1 VEEGKTNAEVA
12 EGAEGAEVRDGICG
26 RETRPLDYHFRTTL
40 KHSQEAALPDPTP
53 AAFIS
58 YSREDS
64 EFALRLAQ
72 DLKAAGA
79 RIWLDQLELK
89 PGLPWD
95 NAIEDALLGA
105 QQMLVILSPTSVK
118 SENVRDE
125 ISYALRQGKVVIP
138 VLYMECTIP
147 LRLERKQH
155 IDCRTDYAGGL
166 AKLLDELRVDS
177 PNRAVL
183 DKAAEADAQREA
195 AWRAR
200 EARNV
205 ANIKP
210 NSDTDYIAMPRPA
223 PNNVSLQEAPVV
235 DPQKPP
241 VRGIKGKICLA
252 VALIFGVLWVV
263 SVADQGLEEL
273 LTPVHVLFL
282 LPTVIL
288 TIIGVR
294 ALRKPR
300 Q

>member
-1 VEEGKTNAEVA
+1 V
-12 EGAEGAEVRDGICG
+12 
-26 RETRPLDYHFRTTL
+26 
-40 KHSQEAALPDPTP
+40 PDQSP

-79 RIWLDQLELK
+79 RVWLDQLELK

-95 NAIEDALLGA
+95 NAIEDALLDA

-166 AKLLDELRVDS
+166 AKLLDELRVAQPD
-177 PNRAVL
+177 PAVL
-183 DKAAEADAQREA
+183 QKAAESDAQRQTT
-195 AWRAR
+195 WQAR
-200 EARNV
+200 EAHNV
-205 ANIKP
+205 VISNENSNPKNIPSSTLSTGNLNRQEVPFSNQPSKP
-210 NSDTDYIAMPRPA
+210 AAQNSTSKIFLIA
-223 PNNVSLQEAPVV
+223 
-235 DPQKPP
+235 
-241 VRGIKGKICLA
+241 
-252 VALIFGVLWVV
+252 ALICGVLWAA
-263 SVADQGLEEL
+263 SVAAQGIDEL
-273 LTPVHVLFL
+273 LTPLHDIL
-282 LPTVIL
+282 LLATVVFA
-288 TIIGVR
+288 IISVR
-294 ALRKPR
+294 SSRKTGG
-300 Q
+300 